1 MTRLTSLVC
10 GLALLTA
17 CVPKGKYVALEE
29 ELASTRA
36 SLAEEIAR
44 RDASIA
50 DQEATISKLQDQ
62 VRDLE
67 GAIKKLT
74 AELASRERQI
84 ADLNDAKAKALADR
98 GALADQVE
106 EMKQALA
113 ELQERKALAEARV
126 AEFKDLLAK
135 FQSLIDSGT
144 LEVKIVDGRMVVAM
158 ATDVLFAS
166 GSASLSRE
174 GESAVQQVAAVLA
187 TIPDRSF
194 QVEGHT
200 DNVPMKGSERFPNN
214 WYLGAGRA
222 ISVTEA
228 MIAAGMPV
236 EMISASSYGEH
247 RPTTSNETTEGKA
260 QNRRIEIVVMPD
272 LSLLPGYDELEQMVN
287 GG

>member
-1 MTRLTSLVC
+1 MTRLVPLVL
-10 GLALLTA
+10 GLAVLTA
-17 CVPKGKYVALEE
+17 CIPKGKYVALEE
-29 ELASTRA
+29 ELASTR
-36 SLAEEIAR
+36 SELEQQIAA
-44 RDASIA
+44 RDATIA
-50 DQEATISKLQDQ
+50 DQEATISKLQGQ

-67 GAIKKLT
+67 GAIKKIT
-74 AELASRERQI
+74 AELASREKQLE
-84 ADLNDAKAKALADR
+84 ALNAEKASALADK
-98 GALADQVE
+98 GALKAQIE

-113 ELQERKALAEARV
+113 ELQERKAQAEARV

-166 GSASLSRE
+166 GSASLSAE
-174 GESAVQQVAAVLA
+174 GKTAVQQVAEVLA

-200 DNVPMKGSERFPNN
+200 DNVPMKGSERYPNN

-228 MIAAGMPV
+228 MIEAGMPV
-236 EMISASSYGEH
+236 ETISASSYGEH
-247 RPTTSNETTEGKA
+247 RPTTSNETKEGKA

-272 LSLLPGYDELEQMVN
+272 LSLLPGYEELEKMVN